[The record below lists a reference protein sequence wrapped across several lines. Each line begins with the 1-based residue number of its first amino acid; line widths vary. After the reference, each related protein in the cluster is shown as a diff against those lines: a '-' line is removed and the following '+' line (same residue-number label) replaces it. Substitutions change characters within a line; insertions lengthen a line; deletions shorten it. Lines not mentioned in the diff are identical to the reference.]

1 MATAGKIF
9 SHQHTDR
16 LSGALRVK
24 REGLDWLRPDIVFM
38 AIMLFGVIM
47 PIVPFYNYE
56 DSFSVF
62 WPFYFFEKND
72 VILRAVSIYI
82 GVAIFFQIGY
92 RFAIV
97 KSKSPGKVYFDERF
111 FITKSIFLSIIGF
124 LSFVIILYFA
134 GGVSGLLEGSS
145 DRTRAFAGLQ
155 GLFLVMNV
163 LVSVSIAWLVR
174 LTKKRRGL
182 FEVTLYIIYTAFIIA
197 LIALQG
203 QKSTIFIIAV
213 TSAVILNVRVKK
225 IGIVPISIFS
235 VLLFLAL
242 MAYHI
247 FKQEYLVLG
256 RIVSISGGEQFWSS
270 LSDFLNQQIFGN
282 FMQLQSMSVLIEGM
296 PDPLEFQYGQ
306 TYLAGLLLL
315 VPRFIFPDK
324 PLPSTGV
331 FTEAFWPD
339 AWRSLGTT
347 LPPGV
352 FGEAYMN
359 FGTLGALVL
368 GLLGGFMMGR
378 LRKGLTVNPSC
389 DMALINYA
397 VAVASMLH
405 FFRGEL
411 ASVAYLA
418 LSIALPCRF
427 LMKSAAASARA

>member
-1 MATAGKIF
+1 MALARKTF
-9 SHQHTDR
+9 SHHRTGRFSDTQR
-16 LSGALRVK
+16 AK
-24 REGLDWLRPDIVFM
+24 REGRDWLKPDIVFM
-38 AIMLFGVIM
+38 VIMLFGVVM
-47 PIVPFYNYE
+47 PIIPFSNYE

-62 WPFYFFEKND
+62 WPFTFFQKND
-72 VILRAVSIYI
+72 TILQAFLIYI
-82 GVAIFFQIGY
+82 GISILFLIGY
-92 RFAIV
+92 RIASIKEKSPTDIYLDERYFI
-97 KSKSPGKVYFDERF
+97 SKSV
-111 FITKSIFLSIIGF
+111 FLSFIGF
-124 LSFVIILYFA
+124 LTFIIVLYFA
-134 GGVSGLLEGSS
+134 GGISGLLAGSS
-145 DRTRAFAGLQ
+145 DRTRVFAGLQ
-155 GLFLVMNV
+155 GFFLVLNV
-163 LVSVSIAWLVR
+163 LASVSIAWLVR
-174 LTKKRRGL
+174 LTKKKRGH
-182 FEVTLYIIYTAFIIA
+182 FEVALYLIYTLFITA

-213 TSAVILNVRVKK
+213 TAAVIFNIRVKK
-225 IGIVPISIFS
+225 IGIIPISIFS
-235 VLLFLAL
+235 VLLFLSL
-242 MAYHI
+242 MAYHV

-256 RIVSISGGEQFWSS
+256 RVVSISGGEQFWSS

-282 FMQLQSMSVLIEGM
+282 FMQLQTMSVLIEGM
-296 PDPLEFQYGQ
+296 PNPLEFQYGN

-315 VPRFIFPDK
+315 VPRSIFPDK

-359 FGTLGALVL
+359 FGTYGALAM

-378 LRKGLTVNPSC
+378 LRKGLAVNPNC
-389 DMALINYA
+389 DMALIYYA

-411 ASVAYLA
+411 ASVTYLT

-427 LMKSAAASARA
+427 LMKSAGASARV